1 LSSAT
6 RGRRGVRAR
15 QAARA
20 FSTSARLSRPGR
32 WEGTG
37 GAALAVWAEHAER
50 QMGGDAAVDEAL
62 RAALA
67 TTEERWGRITAHF
80 LGQML
85 VVLIEHWY
93 YGRELQERLTPIE
106 RRLMEDSLLLK
117 IGELQESAA
126 VRNEQL

>member
-1 LSSAT
+1 MRVASEESWQQLCAELSGGDT
-6 RGRRGVRAR
+6 ETD
-15 QAARA
+15 AARNAA
-20 FSTSARLSRPGR
+20 FRAFLET
-32 WEGTG
+32 
-37 GAALAVWAEHAER
+37 WAEHAER

-62 RAALA
+62 RATLA

-126 VRNEQL
+126 VRDEQL

>member
-1 LSSAT
+1 VRVASEESWQQLCAELSGGDTELA
-6 RGRRGVRAR
+6 
-15 QAARA
+15 AARNAA
-20 FSTSARLSRPGR
+20 FRAFLET
-32 WEGTG
+32 
-37 GAALAVWAEHAER
+37 WAEHAER

-62 RAALA
+62 RATLA

-126 VRNEQL
+126 VRDEQL